1 MARRAKCNVLIVSS
15 AHNAEGDSVATNA
28 QRPPQKASLNKRVS
42 FDARYGTWGR
52 PSFKAETTF
61 ANALSDW
68 FMDVSSLIRCFE

>member
-1 MARRAKCNVLIVSS
+1 MVSS

-52 PSFKAETTF
+52 PSFKAATTF
-61 ANALSDW
+61 ARADRDW
-68 FMDVSSLIRCFE
+68 LMLVSSLIRCFE